1 MNSAV
6 IENMHSKVR
15 KSVEAVGYRLYDIV
29 FNQVTRT
36 LQIYIDHPGRN
47 ITIDDC
53 QRVSNAVGDELDG
66 EESGLASYTLE
77 VSSPGI
83 NRVLRR
89 PEHFQWA
96 VGKLAEIDVGTHRVR
111 GFIRKADDEF
121 VLIAAEDG
129 ESMIKYCSITKARIA
144 EEIDYGKRR

>member
-96 VGKLAEIDVGTHRVR
+96 HRVR